1 MWIHIS
7 IGVCIR
13 VANPHIKENR
23 SLLLPQSPSNY
34 NQPCIRGLGCY
45 IQLFSCDALQK
56 LLRHTVLSSS
66 ASRSLSSLWRH
77 DKYDPFA
84 YHSVIHMSPQTQ
96 TEGVSGTSQSYLSFR
111 ASQNSL
117 LFKLDAPFWV
127 ARSTAVN
134 SQSFSR
140 NRALHLIKVPSSLH
154 SLFVLHLEHLMLH
167 NTCKVRISLSSS
179 LCQALI

>member
-1 MWIHIS
+1 MKNFWGIKI
-7 IGVCIR
+7 CLYLPLNTKIR
-13 VANPHIKENR
+13 LTLLCLSGFELYSRWVPLT
-23 SLLLPQSPSNY
+23 LLLWCLAKTGSTYRTKQFRLQIPQF
-34 NQPCIRGLGCY
+34 IM
-45 IQLFSCDALQK
+45 ALD
-56 LLRHTVLSSS
+56 
-66 ASRSLSSLWRH
+66 

-127 ARSTAVN
+127 ARSTAVS

-140 NRALHLIKVPSSLH
+140 NRALHLIKVFLPSFILSCSSLGASH
-154 SLFVLHLEHLMLH
+154 VAQHLQSAYFI
-167 NTCKVRISLSSS
+167 VV
-179 LCQALI
+179 

>member
-1 MWIHIS
+1 MHPGPWLLHS
-7 IGVCIR
+7 T
-13 VANPHIKENR
+13 
-23 SLLLPQSPSNY
+23 LLLWCLAKTGSTYRTKQFRLQIPQF
-34 NQPCIRGLGCY
+34 IM
-45 IQLFSCDALQK
+45 ALD
-56 LLRHTVLSSS
+56 
-66 ASRSLSSLWRH
+66 

-96 TEGVSGTSQSYLSFR
+96 TEGVSGTSHSYLSFR
-111 ASQNSL
+111 ASLNSL

-127 ARSTAVN
+127 ARSTAVS

-179 LCQALI
+179 LCLFFTWKTKILRLLFKRSLLKISV